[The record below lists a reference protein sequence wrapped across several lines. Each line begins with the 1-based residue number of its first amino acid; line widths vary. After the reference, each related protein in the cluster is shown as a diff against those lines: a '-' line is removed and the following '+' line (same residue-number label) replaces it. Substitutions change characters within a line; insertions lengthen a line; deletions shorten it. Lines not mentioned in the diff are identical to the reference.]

1 MSKVIR
7 TARVAEHAVTLG
19 LQQQDLYLGEEEQQ
33 EESGVDLVSLLEAK
47 VDLVRKEL
55 TDEADARVSEEHE
68 TMRAAAERQQE
79 EAEQRHTEEVARVHE
94 QRYEE
99 GYQAGVGAKEEEARA
114 AVSRLEALHDSLKR
128 VRNQVLTEAETLVVD
143 LAASLARKVTGVQT
157 ETDKTVL
164 IRVAREALARF
175 SESSDLVI
183 MVNAD
188 DQQVARRFAEKWV
201 EKVDEDAVLRI
212 ISSAQVE
219 RGGCMIKGVEENVD
233 ARLEQQLQVLA
244 DELKASVMTR
254 SASREDPD
262 VASQGPDPGDVT
274 QTGDESVDGSE

>member
-143 LAASLARKVTGVQT
+143 LAASLARKVTGVQA

-212 ISSAQVE
+212 ISSDQVE